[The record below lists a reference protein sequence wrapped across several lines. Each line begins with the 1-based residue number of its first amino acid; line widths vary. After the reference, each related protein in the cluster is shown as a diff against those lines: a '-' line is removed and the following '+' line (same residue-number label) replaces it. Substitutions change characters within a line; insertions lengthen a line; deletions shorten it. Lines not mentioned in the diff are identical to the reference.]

1 MKDQGIARRR
11 ELKVG
16 AVIAALFSL
25 LVTLTG
31 LSAVFE
37 PQSALAA
44 GNELGETVEFTP
56 NYDFADIPQGSGSYA
71 DKGNI
76 IWGGNG
82 GSDNGVTNKKSNI
95 GFAWC
100 IDLGLR
106 TPADAKNL
114 IWDKSTAQKLT
125 PANIADTT
133 KDTAHGQERYDAA
146 YKMITNMINSW
157 KAGKYDEAKKY
168 NLYAQA
174 LLGNPTAQGTAG
186 EVINSNGQASP
197 QAGTYS
203 GVTPGEFTDLTGFKA
218 MAGGPSVFDHAIDFK
233 APEGSYL
240 TYVPPTLPNGKVA
253 VNQAQR
259 MVPPDQPGI
268 KPEPKNPVIKTKASL
283 DGDQVKAGAKV
294 VDTVSYED

>member
-56 NYDFADIPQGSGSYA
+56 NYDFADIPQGSGYYA

-114 IWDKSTAQKLT
+114 I
-125 PANIADTT
+125 
-133 KDTAHGQERYDAA
+133 
-146 YKMITNMINSW
+146 
-157 KAGKYDEAKKY
+157 
-168 NLYAQA
+168 
-174 LLGNPTAQGTAG
+174 
-186 EVINSNGQASP
+186 
-197 QAGTYS
+197 
-203 GVTPGEFTDLTGFKA
+203 
-218 MAGGPSVFDHAIDFK
+218 
-233 APEGSYL
+233 
-240 TYVPPTLPNGKVA
+240 
-253 VNQAQR
+253 
-259 MVPPDQPGI
+259 
-268 KPEPKNPVIKTKASL
+268 
-283 DGDQVKAGAKV
+283 
-294 VDTVSYED
+294 